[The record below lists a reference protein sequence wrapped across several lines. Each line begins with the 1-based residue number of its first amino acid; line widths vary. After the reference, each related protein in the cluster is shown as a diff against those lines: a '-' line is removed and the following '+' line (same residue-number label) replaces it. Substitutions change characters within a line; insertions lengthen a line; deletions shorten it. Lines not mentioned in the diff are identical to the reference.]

1 MSRAS
6 SRCSRARAMRCARSA
21 SSCPF
26 PDRGP
31 HTASWA
37 RTPVQAMSRR
47 MTRTMRV
54 NDERSHLP
62 VQRELSLTEVVSHV
76 LDRGAVISG
85 DVMISVAGIDLVY
98 LGLQVV
104 LTSVETAR
112 ERGQRLTA
120 DPYE

>member
-1 MSRAS
+1 MPATPR
-6 SRCSRARAMRCARSA
+6 
-21 SSCPF
+21 
-26 PDRGP
+26 
-31 HTASWA
+31 
-37 RTPVQAMSRR
+37 RTPWMVRMS
-47 MTRTMRV
+47 
-54 NDERSHLP
+54 ERSNVP
-62 VQRELSLTEVVSHV
+62 VHEQLSLTEIVSHV

-112 ERGQRLTA
+112 EKGRRLTA